1 MSLGGGF
8 GDFEDD
14 DDADDNGSSYSF
26 DGFEN
31 ERDDD
36 GNDDGGFNEDFSDQQ
51 QKRWHILMFKTVES
65 LLFSKMICQHEKSLL
80 NMLYNP
86 SCSCLNKISSQSFGK

>member
-14 DDADDNGSSYSF
+14 EDADDNGSSYSF

-51 QKRWHILMFKTVES
+51 QKRWYIYWCLRQLKVCCSVKWFVNM
-65 LLFSKMICQHEKSLL
+65 KSHFWTCCTIPLAL
-80 NMLYNP
+80 VLT
-86 SCSCLNKISSQSFGK
+86 K